1 MAAYSPAAPMATAR
15 GLVQPPLKRAGSDAT
30 QPSCSACGMRLIGTE
45 ALHFCVL
52 VDIHRWIVS
61 GVRFVPPAFPPD
73 FRGDTLIMVVRPQ
86 GLRTACCSVGMLQ
99 QRCPAACVQTDS
111 LTLPYGRRPPSR
123 TARDAPRRHRHL
135 ASRSGAVGSW
145 QHRSA
150 ASVAPQV
157 RPHPDLPCKRQFRF
171 GLSINSVS
179 INSVGLVRSALFG
192 QFGSVYGSSL
202 RICAAAQPDPDCCG
216 TCVRSRRLRVSS
228 LVGACL

>member
-1 MAAYSPAAPMATAR
+1 MAAAAVAAYSPAAPMATAR

-99 QRCPAACVQTDS
+99 QRCPAACVQTAS
-111 LTLPYGRRPPSR
+111 LCPMVVGRRAEPLETRRAATGTWQAAAALS
-123 TARDAPRRHRHL
+123 APGSIGALLQLRHRCARIRTCL
-135 ASRSGAVGSW
+135 AS
-145 QHRSA
+145 
-150 ASVAPQV
+150 AS
-157 RPHPDLPCKRQFRF
+157 
-171 GLSINSVS
+171 
-179 INSVGLVRSALFG
+179 
-192 QFGSVYGSSL
+192 FGSV
-202 RICAAAQPDPDCCG
+202 C
-216 TCVRSRRLRVSS
+216 RLIRFP
-228 LVGACL
+228 LIRLD